1 MLASTRSV
9 KHPLLKRSAAD
20 IPMEP
25 PLVCEA
31 EELPAE
37 LAEAVVRCLA
47 PEWRQVAK
55 HVNRTFRAAVR
66 RVERSEGQ
74 ARLRPQDFCV
84 RLELLKWATEDTG
97 LDWSSCTCELRP
109 SFVPGDSSRQ
119 ASGASADVE
128 RQSLP
133 PSSISPLC
141 PGMSTPCT
149 DRHCPVGSR
158 LCALAAGAGNA
169 PGLRWL
175 VEAGCPWD
183 AATAT
188 AAAGAGRLDIVQWV
202 LRRGGALDVIAAYRA
217 AARGGH
223 VAVLAW
229 LPMPA
234 EDSMERGACLAAVQ
248 AGHLQVLRW
257 MASRPGAT
265 LDSAYPYFC
274 SAAARGGH
282 LEVLQWLRERGCAWD
297 QSTCSAAARAGHIE
311 LLRWAIRHSC
321 PFEEHTC
328 SRYVSPE
335 TWDAIL
341 SADAADISAI
351 DN

>member
-1 MLASTRSV
+1 
-9 KHPLLKRSAAD
+9 
-20 IPMEP
+20 MEP

-97 LDWSSCTCELRP
+97 LDWSSCT
-109 SFVPGDSSRQ
+109 
-119 ASGASADVE
+119 
-128 RQSLP
+128 
-133 PSSISPLC
+133 
-141 PGMSTPCT
+141 
-149 DRHCPVGSR
+149 